1 MKNGEGLKGFK
12 HSAKIR
18 ADFFFLSPQGKRL
31 SVMTNNLHCS
41 VSGISGNFTITIQ
54 TPKKVT
60 FSQHLT
66 LLHHLLFP
74 LVFSTFVG
82 KRPCHSFFQ
91 RSHPKPP
98 SLPHIALYLVH
109 TAMITASQ
117 ACFYSPITPPTC

>member
-41 VSGISGNFTITIQ
+41 VNGIPGNFTITIQ
-54 TPKKVT
+54 TPKTVT
-60 FSQHLT
+60 VFQHLT
-66 LLHHLLFP
+66 PLHHLLFP
-74 LVFSTFVG
+74 LVFSTSVG
-82 KRPCHSFFQ
+82 KRLCHCFFQ
-91 RSHPKPP
+91 RSRSKPS

-109 TAMITASQ
+109 TEMIRASQ